1 MSTKIVPLF
10 FDLET
15 INLIE
20 DGDND
25 YTKLRYS
32 VAVTRTRKTNFV
44 FYEKDIKQ
52 LIEQLD
58 AAELIVGH
66 NHIGFDFQ
74 VLKGYEISDSRLK
87 VWREK
92 SFDTL
97 LEIQSI
103 VGQRVSLD
111 HLSKNNL
118 KGSPGKLAPGDQCPT
133 WYKEGKLD
141 KIEELCTDDVQRLAK
156 VFGLIVSK
164 RPLTIVKYWG
174 RGADKFAKFEITV
187 PIPPIWEGAVWG

>member
-118 KGSPGKLAPGDQCPT
+118 KGSPGKLAPGTQCPK

-141 KIEELCTDDVQRLAK
+141 KIEELCTDDVQRLAR
-156 VFGLIVSK
+156 VFGLIVRK
-164 RPLTIVKYWG
+164 TPLALSQYWEKGAKKFSMTKITI
-174 RGADKFAKFEITV
+174 
-187 PIPPIWEGAVWG
+187 PIPTEWEGAAWG